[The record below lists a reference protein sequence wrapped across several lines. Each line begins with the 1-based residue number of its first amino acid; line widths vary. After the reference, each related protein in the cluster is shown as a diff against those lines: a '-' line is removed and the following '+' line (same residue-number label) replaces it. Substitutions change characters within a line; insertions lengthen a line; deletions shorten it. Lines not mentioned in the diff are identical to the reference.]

1 MPTNLPPEAVEAER
15 RFKEAKTTEEK
26 ITTLEAYL
34 SAIPKHKGTDRL
46 RADLRRRLSKLKG
59 TAQAERKAARQVS
72 VYRLEREGAGQA
84 VLVGPANVGKSAL
97 VAALTNA
104 SPEVADYPYTTW
116 TPVPGMMP
124 IENIQV
130 QLIDTPPLKRE
141 FIEPDFMELAR
152 RTDLILLVV
161 DLTTDPLEQLDEIS
175 SLLRG
180 QHIIPKH
187 HRDRY
192 PDDQRLAFVPFL
204 VLVSK
209 SDDESADEDF
219 GALSELL
226 GDEWPLIPVSAATG
240 RNLDRLKR
248 AVYEEL
254 GIMRV
259 YSKPPN
265 KKPDLNEPFVVK
277 RGCTLIDFAA
287 KVHQDF
293 ARQLKEA
300 RVWGTD
306 VFDGQ
311 SVSRDHVLHDG
322 DVVEL
327 RV

>member
-15 RFKEAKTTEEK
+15 RFREAKTSEERL
-26 ITTLEAYL
+26 TTLEAYL

-59 TAQAERKAARQVS
+59 TAQADKKATRQVS
-72 VYRLEREGAGQA
+72 VYRIDREGAGQV

-104 SPEVADYPYTTW
+104 NPEVADYPYTTW
-116 TPVPGMMP
+116 SPVPGMMP

-152 RTDLILLVV
+152 RADLILLIV
-161 DLTTDPLEQLDEIS
+161 DLPTYPLEQLDEIS
-175 SLLRG
+175 ALLRE
-180 QHIIPKH
+180 QHIVPRH

-192 PDDQRLAFVPFL
+192 PDEPRLTFVPFL
-204 VLVSK
+204 VLVNK
-209 SDDESADEDF
+209 SDDERADEDF
-219 GALSELL
+219 DALSELL
-226 GDEWPLIPVSAATG
+226 AGEWPLIPVSATTG
-240 RNLDRLKR
+240 RNLDRLKQ

-259 YSKPPN
+259 YSKPPG
-265 KKPDLNEPFVVK
+265 KKPDLHEPFVVK

-300 RVWGTD
+300 RVWGTG

-311 SVSRDHVLHDG
+311 SVSRDHVLHEG